1 MSCWFKTKILVYT
14 LEVYPSSSQVE
25 ERVAFSNSRR
35 AVVDVSWM
43 FFTLVPNI
51 YKIQYGYT
59 VSDNSRVVYLSAYLY
74 NNVLFTFPVVCW
86 RKVFLKWNLFYW
98 LVSHLQPYGI
108 FFSHM
113 KRNLNM
119 NVYCTV
125 HHVTEISVFFRNFKE
140 LMSYLL

>member
-1 MSCWFKTKILVYT
+1 
-14 LEVYPSSSQVE
+14 
-25 ERVAFSNSRR
+25 
-35 AVVDVSWM
+35 M
-43 FFTLVPNI
+43 FCTLVPNI
-51 YKIQYGYT
+51 YKIQCGYT
-59 VSDNSRVVYLSAYLY
+59 VSDTSRVVYISAYLY

-98 LVSHLQPYGI
+98 LVSQLQPYGI

-125 HHVTEISVFFRNFKE
+125 HNVTEIAVFFRNFKE
-140 LMSYLL
+140 LTRYLLFDALHSTVNFLEFSQYMHEFLLLGNVFLVFTKFHTHC